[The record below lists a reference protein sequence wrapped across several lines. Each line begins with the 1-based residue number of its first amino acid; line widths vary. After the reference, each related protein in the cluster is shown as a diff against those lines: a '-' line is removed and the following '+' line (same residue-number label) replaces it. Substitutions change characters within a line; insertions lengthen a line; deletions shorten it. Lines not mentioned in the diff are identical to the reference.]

1 LASLKLPFKQAL
13 HTASRL
19 GADAV
24 EIDARGEV
32 PVNDLS
38 QSAVRHL
45 RKMLEDRNLRVAALG
60 FPTRRPLYAEEEL
73 DRRLDALRHT
83 LHAAYRLGTR
93 TVVTSLGDL
102 PPPEETKKWDLLR
115 ELLLDL
121 GRYAEHVGALL
132 AAETGLDDG
141 RQLHQLLSRLPEGTL
156 WIAFNPGAL
165 LVHGFDPKSALSLL
179 GPFVQ
184 YVYATDGV
192 REPSL
197 VRGVS
202 VPFGRGTANFPELLA
217 LLEEHRYAGYFTVR
231 RDEAENPERELASA
245 VQYLRNLVE

>member
-1 LASLKLPFKQAL
+1 M
-13 HTASRL
+13 
-19 GADAV
+19 
-24 EIDARGEV
+24 EIDARSGL
-32 PVNDLS
+32 PVDDLS

-45 RKMLEDRNLRVAALG
+45 RKILEDQNLRVAALG

-73 DRRLDALRHT
+73 DRRLDALRRT
-83 LHAAYRLGTR
+83 MQAAYRLGTR
-93 TVVTSLGDL
+93 TVVMSLGEL
-102 PPPEETKKWDLLR
+102 PSAEDQKKWDLLV

-141 RQLHQLLSRLPEGTL
+141 RQLSQLLSRLPEGTL
-156 WIAFNPGAL
+156 WVAFNPGAL
-165 LVHGFDPKSALSLL
+165 LVHGFDPKSALALL

-197 VRGVS
+197 VRGIG
-202 VPFGRGTANFPELLA
+202 VPLGRGAANFPELLA
-217 LLEEHRYAGYFTVR
+217 LLEEYRYKGYFTVR
-231 RDEAENPERELASA
+231 RDEAEKPEQELAWA